1 MLKPTRS
8 RLQLL
13 WFVLVTSV
21 VLASLLPCVGVSIN
35 MFDSYLN
42 GHWVH
47 FLVYVALSS
56 LPLLA
61 WTRRTAL
68 ALSAGTAVLGT
79 ALEMVRSSVEARS
92 PDIQYIVI
100 NALGVAAGILLGL
113 NILARRS
120 RMSQADI

>member
-1 MLKPTRS
+1 MLKLINS

-13 WFVLVTSV
+13 WGVLVGAIA
-21 VLASLLPCVGVSIN
+21 LASLPPLPGTHSDIFN
-35 MFDSYLN
+35 AYFD

-47 FLVYVALSS
+47 FLAYTVASF
-56 LPLLA
+56 LPLLV
-61 WTRRTAL
+61 WRRGTAL
-68 ALSAGTAVLGT
+68 VLSVGLAVLGT
-79 ALEMVRSSVEARS
+79 GMEIIRAIAGAKP
-92 PDIQYIVI
+92 PDVQYIII